1 VQLAAK
7 PPDFGLL
14 AEAQQGSQSQFN
26 RLALGFEA
34 SCLESLLHEL
44 IVDHNVGSQLMCILY
59 CDYTHAGSPPVP
71 EAAKRK

>member
-14 AEAQQGSQSQFN
+14 AQPQQAPQPELN
-26 RLALGFEA
+26 RLALGLEA
-34 SCLESLLHEL
+34 GGPERLLHEP

-59 CDYTHAGSPPVP
+59 
-71 EAAKRK
+71 